1 MKSGIWMGLVLT
13 MVIVLA
19 GCTRGQSAES
29 TEVALMLEDNSC
41 AIACPRTSVY
51 PGQRG
56 SIECGQGYVPSCQCS
71 DPDLAIARCESA
83 E

>member
-1 MKSGIWMGLVLT
+1 MKSAIWTGLVLT
-13 MVIVLA
+13 LVIVVA
-19 GCTRGQSAES
+19 GYSRGQSAES

-41 AIACPRTSVY
+41 AIACPKASVF

-56 SIECGQGYVPSCQCS
+56 SIECGRGYVPSCQCS